1 MKIVTLRELES
12 LTGKHHKFL
21 KQCLEGLPFASG
33 PNRARLYE
41 SPMALAAIYGVT
53 RSLEEARTKQA
64 EAAARLSEVRA
75 DELARTRIP
84 IEDVLEVWDEGSQHL
99 VSVLKVE
106 AAKGRPL
113 TRNLVNDLLDKLR
126 AVPEK
131 WTRSIK

>member
-1 MKIVTLRELES
+1 MKTVTLRELES

-41 SPMALAAIYGVT
+41 APIALAAIYGVT
-53 RSLEEARTKQA
+53 RSLEEARTRQA

-84 IEDVLEVWDEGSQHL
+84 LEDVLEVWDEGSQHIL
-99 VSVLKVE
+99 AALKNE
-106 AAKGRPL
+106 AGKGRPL
-113 TRNLVNDLLDKLR
+113 ARDRVNNLIEKFR

-131 WTRSIK
+131 WRSSIK